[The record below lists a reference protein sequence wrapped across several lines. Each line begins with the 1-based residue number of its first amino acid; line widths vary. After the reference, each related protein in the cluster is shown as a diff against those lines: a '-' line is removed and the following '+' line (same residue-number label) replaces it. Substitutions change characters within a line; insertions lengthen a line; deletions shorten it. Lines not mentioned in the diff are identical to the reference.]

1 MEFLPMNPETSTL
14 VLLVRSFPATEHR
27 EIRKFLSSPFF
38 STRKDMLP
46 LFDRIREKPV
56 MDKATLWSELFP
68 TDPFDDQQLRLL
80 MSYLH
85 KLLETY
91 VAVREWQNDPVGREV
106 DLAVGYRKRGL
117 DEQYSR
123 ARRVAERSLQK
134 HPLRDGD
141 YHAMRYRLMWEEY
154 GFQTVQNPADAA
166 SFREMVHHIDAS
178 YLSNRLKLTCMAIA
192 QRQVYHTSLET
203 LEISEIISLAERPE
217 WQDTPAV
224 NLYLA
229 CYKMLRHPEED
240 SYFRAFSGLLADVQ
254 PVFSVEEIR
263 GLYLQAIN
271 YCIRRLN
278 NGEHRFFRDV
288 LELYQAGLERE
299 YLLEQGVLSRF
310 TYHNIV
316 AAALHVGE
324 LDWVNT
330 FIHNYKALLERRYR
344 ESSFS
349 FNLARLEYHRKRY
362 QAVLEL
368 LQKANYRDPLLNL
381 AARTLLLKTWYEL
394 GETEL
399 LHAHLDAMRNYIQR
413 KKVIGYHKANYLNI
427 VRYTDRLLRARYG
440 DARAVSNLEQSIRSE
455 EVLTERD
462 WLLAQL
468 GEL

>member
-1 MEFLPMNPETSTL
+1 
-14 VLLVRSFPATEHR
+14 
-27 EIRKFLSSPFF
+27 
-38 STRKDMLP
+38 
-46 LFDRIREKPV
+46 
-56 MDKATLWSELFP
+56 
-68 TDPFDDQQLRLL
+68 
-80 MSYLH
+80 
-85 KLLETY
+85 
-91 VAVREWQNDPVGREV
+91 
-106 DLAVGYRKRGL
+106 
-117 DEQYSR
+117 
-123 ARRVAERSLQK
+123 
-134 HPLRDGD
+134 
-141 YHAMRYRLMWEEY
+141 
-154 GFQTVQNPADAA
+154 
-166 SFREMVHHIDAS
+166 
-178 YLSNRLKLTCMAIA
+178 
-192 QRQVYHTSLET
+192 
-203 LEISEIISLAERPE
+203 
-217 WQDTPAV
+217 
-224 NLYLA
+224 
-229 CYKMLRHPEED
+229 MLRHPEED

-263 GLYLQAIN
+263 RLYLQAIN